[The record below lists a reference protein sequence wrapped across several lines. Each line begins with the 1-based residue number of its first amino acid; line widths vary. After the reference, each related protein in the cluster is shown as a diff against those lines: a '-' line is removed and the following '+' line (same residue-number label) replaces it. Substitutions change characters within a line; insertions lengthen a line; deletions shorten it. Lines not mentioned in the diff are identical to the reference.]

1 MVSSATPINGATI
14 GDLIRLHRSDYK
26 ELGRALGRSKQFTLE
41 KLEVTLGHL
50 RRDDL
55 TRERLIA
62 FAKTRKK
69 EGAAPV
75 TIGMDFS
82 YLRTVILHA
91 AALHGIEVSV
101 EQIGLARAALNM
113 VGLIGKAK
121 ERDRR
126 PTEDEIERITAYL
139 DGNQRQVIPVG
150 RIIRFAISTAMRI
163 EEICR
168 STWEGLD
175 SAKHLILV
183 RDRKHPRE
191 KQGNH
196 QSVPLVALTGFDALA
211 IIDEQAS
218 STGRRGRIFPY
229 SSRSAGSAFRRA
241 CRALNIVDLHFH
253 DLRHEATSRLFEAG
267 LTIPEVSMITGHKD
281 WKMLRRYL
289 HLKPEE
295 VARKGAVFC
304 AKTAA

>member
-69 EGAAPV
+69 EGAGPV

-126 PTEDEIERITAYL
+126 PTEDEIERICDMIMVTKYPHQPKNITEQIICDADLDYL
-139 DGNQRQVIPVG
+139 G
-150 RIIRFAISTAMRI
+150 RDDFFKIANSLFK
-163 EEICR
+163 E
-168 STWEGLD
+168 L
-175 SAKHLILV
+175 SA
-183 RDRKHPRE
+183 
-191 KQGNH
+191 N
-196 QSVPLVALTGFDALA
+196 
-211 IIDEQAS
+211 
-218 STGRRGRIFPY
+218 
-229 SSRSAGSAFRRA
+229 GS
-241 CRALNIVDLHFH
+241 I
-253 DLRHEATSRLFEAG
+253 
-267 LTIPEVSMITGHKD
+267 
-281 WKMLRRYL
+281 
-289 HLKPEE
+289 
-295 VARKGAVFC
+295 
-304 AKTAA
+304 